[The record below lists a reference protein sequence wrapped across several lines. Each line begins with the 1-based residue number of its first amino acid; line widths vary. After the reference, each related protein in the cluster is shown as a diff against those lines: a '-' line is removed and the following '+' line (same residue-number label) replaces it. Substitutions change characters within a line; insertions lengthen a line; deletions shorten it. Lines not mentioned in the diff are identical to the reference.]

1 MTDWT
6 VSVPQR
12 ARASLPAR
20 YRQLTRGERLA
31 LLALLILLPIV
42 ALYNLPYGPR
52 TWHDEGAA
60 LNVAKTLATE
70 GVYAMRNSDGYQ
82 TFGPIQSVGPTV
94 LLPVAA
100 SLKLFGM
107 GLLQARLVS
116 AAYLCLLLAVA
127 TLLAWRLFG
136 LRAAIVTTFLLLAV
150 QDVRLLFFGRQVL
163 GEAPALM
170 FFLAGVCLFTLRA
183 RGRLLVAVAA
193 GLLIGAAMVTKSTYI
208 VIGVVTLAV
217 VGGLDWLYY
226 RQHNRRGLVV
236 AMLVATA
243 CVLAWMGTQYAYFGP
258 DTFWDNSRKMQQL
271 ATGTTGFNP
280 RVMAAS
286 LQFFMGSGSGHF
298 LYLWGLPALLYG
310 AFLARRRDQSGFMA
324 ALLLTFT
331 ILWLGYYFWSVPWI
345 AYLFAPA
352 AIAAFFVAK
361 LWHDLTHGFTLS
373 GTGLRQEW
381 SQGRPGPAARNLAL
395 LALFSIV
402 ILWSLQG
409 RLRNEVLAR
418 DLAPQELAAILNR
431 TVQPDQVIETW
442 ERELAFLTN
451 HQYHSPD
458 QALLSKTHAAMYRGG
473 TKNYS
478 LGSDS
483 LLEGQPPAY
492 LILGWYSRWLDA
504 YDPSFI
510 AEHTIPVASVGT
522 GDTRYELLKI
532 VAER

>member
-6 VSVPQR
+6 VGVPQR
-12 ARASLPAR
+12 VRASLPAR
-20 YRQLTRGERLA
+20 YRQLTLGERLA
-31 LLALLILLPIV
+31 LLALLVLLPV
-42 ALYNLPYGPR
+42 VTLYNLPYGPR

-94 LLPVAA
+94 LLPVALA
-100 SLKLFGM
+100 LKLFGI
-107 GLLQARLVS
+107 GLLQARLVA

-127 TLLAWRLFG
+127 AFLAWRLFG
-136 LRAAIVTTFLLLAV
+136 LRTAIVTIFLLLAV
-150 QDVRLLFFGRQVL
+150 QDVRLLYFGRQVL

-170 FFLAGVCLFTLRA
+170 FFLGGVGLFTLKA

-208 VIGVVTLAV
+208 AIGFVTLAMM
-217 VGGLDWLYY
+217 GGLDWFYY

-236 AMLVATA
+236 AVLVAAA
-243 CVLAWMGTQYAYFGP
+243 CVVAWMGAQYAYFGP
-258 DTFWDNSRKMQQL
+258 DIFWDNSRKMQQL

-310 AFLARRRDQSGFMA
+310 VFLARRRDQSGFIA
-324 ALLLTFT
+324 ALLLIFAV
-331 ILWLGYYFWSVPWI
+331 LWLGYYFWSVPWI

-361 LWHDLTHGFTLS
+361 LWHDLTAGFTLS
-373 GTGLRQEW
+373 GGTLRQEW
-381 SQGRPGPAARNLAL
+381 TQGRPGPAARHLAL

-418 DLAPQELAAILNR
+418 DQAPQELAAILNR
-431 TVQPDQVIETW
+431 TVQPDEVIETW
-442 ERELAFLTN
+442 ERELAFLTD
-451 HQYHSPD
+451 HTYHSPD
-458 QALLSKTHAAMYRGG
+458 QSLLSKTHAAMYRGG
-473 TKNYS
+473 TKNYG
-478 LGSDS
+478 LGRDS
-483 LLEGQPPAY
+483 LLQSQSPAY
-492 LILGWYSRWLDA
+492 LVLGWYSRWLDA

-510 AEHTIPVASVGT
+510 AEHTIPIASVGT
-522 GDTRYELLKI
+522 GDTRYELLKV